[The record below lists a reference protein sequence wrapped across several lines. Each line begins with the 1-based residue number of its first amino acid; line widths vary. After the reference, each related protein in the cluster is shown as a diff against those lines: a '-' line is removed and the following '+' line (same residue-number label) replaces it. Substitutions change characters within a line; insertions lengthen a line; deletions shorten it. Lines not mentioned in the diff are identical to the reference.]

1 MYIHAYIYIGIILKD
16 IYGFI
21 VLLFLVAFVAAV
33 VVIVYYRL
41 LFTRVWLKNGK
52 IIRIKQANA
61 RELKPKCITHC
72 VATGRL
78 KEL

>member
-1 MYIHAYIYIGIILKD
+1 MCIHAYIYIGIILKD

-33 VVIVYYRL
+33 VVVYYRL

-52 IIRIKQANA
+52 IIRIK
-61 RELKPKCITHC
+61 
-72 VATGRL
+72 
-78 KEL
+78 